1 MTSHTSR
8 LTDAELLISTR
19 ELLRRSNAVEAD
31 LLAHLVEIDERKL
44 YLARAFPSLF
54 AFCVQELGLS
64 EDSASNRITV
74 ARLASRF
81 PAILEA
87 YRSGRV
93 HLSGLRMLSHLF
105 TEANHLELLALA
117 TGKSRRQLEELIA
130 RLVPRPPVPDTI
142 RKLPQRAVLAPAH
155 PPVALTTGEL
165 PNPPPAAQPPVS
177 LALATVPAP
186 RPSVQPLSAD
196 TYKIQFTAS
205 RPLKDKVQQAR
216 DLLRHQV
223 RDGDL
228 ATIVEQALDLL
239 IAKVK
244 KERFGVGAKPRNQTR
259 PSQAEDT
266 GSGLGAKPRSQAAL
280 ASQAEGTGLGVGA
293 EPRSQS
299 RASRAGSFFPPSSRH
314 IPYAIRRAVHERDGD
329 RCTFVSDDGR
339 RCEATGELEF
349 DHLEGFARTHVHTV
363 DSISL
368 RCRLCRAR
376 HNGDYADRLIMP
388 TGLAA
393 STERPAIYAA

>member
-1 MTSHTSR
+1 
-8 LTDAELLISTR
+8 
-19 ELLRRSNAVEAD
+19 
-31 LLAHLVEIDERKL
+31 
-44 YLARAFPSLF
+44 
-54 AFCVQELGLS
+54 CVQELGLS
-64 EDSASNRITV
+64 EDAASNRITV

-117 TGKSRRQLEELIA
+117 RGKSRRQLEELIA
-130 RLVPRPPVPDTI
+130 RLEPKPPVPDSI
-142 RKLPQRAVLAPAH
+142 RKLPQRAVPAPV
-155 PPVALTTGEL
+155 PVPVAATKEE
-165 PNPPPAAQPPVS
+165 PPSPTPVAQPPVS
-177 LALATVPAP
+177 LALATAPAP

-244 KERFGVGAKPRNQTR
+244 KERFGVGAKPRSQAR
-259 PSQAEDT
+259 ASQAED
-266 GSGLGAKPRSQAAL
+266 
-280 ASQAEGTGLGVGA
+280 TGLGVGA
-293 EPRSQS
+293 ELGKQPR
-299 RASRAGSFFPPSSRH
+299 APRAGSCPPLSRH
-314 IPYAIRRAVHERDGD
+314 IPVVIRRAVYERDGD
-329 RCTFVSDDGR
+329 RCTYVSEDGR
-339 RCEATGELEF
+339 RCEATGDLEF
-349 DHLEGFARTHVHTV
+349 DHLEGFARTHVHAV
-363 DSISL
+363 DSLAL
-368 RCRLCRAR
+368 RCRAHNAFAAEQMYGRQFMEEAR
-376 HNGDYADRLIMP
+376 RSIRPGADRADL
-388 TGLAA
+388 LL
-393 STERPAIYAA
+393 